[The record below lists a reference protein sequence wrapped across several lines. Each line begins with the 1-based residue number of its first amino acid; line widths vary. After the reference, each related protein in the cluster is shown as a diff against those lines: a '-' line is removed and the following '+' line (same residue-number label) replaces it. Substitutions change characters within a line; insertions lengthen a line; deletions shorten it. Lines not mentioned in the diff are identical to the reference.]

1 MPLPWEYLAILLH
14 HNSIPASRTDHRCCR
29 CPKRIS
35 WQASMWCGTPR
46 IRSSASTWGGQT
58 GTMDGRPWNSWA
70 IYEQFTCSNVTEIL
84 QDMFLS
90 RVVRNSDIGRGGGI
104 SNLFFLSPFFLPLCL
119 QKVKGGP
126 WMVGWTMPTPV
137 QVCHEHKA
145 WCSEHCHSAREL
157 STRTSHQCSSGHWA
171 ALFEMAHS
179 GRDTQRGPKQKTS
192 QSAVPLPAERS
203 WNWNVH

>member
-1 MPLPWEYLAILLH
+1 
-14 HNSIPASRTDHRCCR
+14 
-29 CPKRIS
+29 
-35 WQASMWCGTPR
+35 MWCGTPR

-58 GTMDGRPWNSWA
+58 GTMGDRETHELYINLLA
-70 IYEQFTCSNVTEIL
+70 VTLRNIAKHVV
-84 QDMFLS
+84 S

-104 SNLFFLSPFFLPLCL
+104 RHFFSFPFFLPLCL

-137 QVCHEHKA
+137 QVCDEYEA